1 MSTADF
7 LVELGTEEL
16 PPNTLNTLMQAFAD
30 EVGRGLDEAR
40 LEHGE
45 IRAYASPRRL
55 AVIVDE
61 LASAQA
67 SRDVQQKG
75 PPVKIAFDDA
85 GEPAAPALAFAR
97 KCGVDVATLDRV
109 ATEKGEWLV
118 YNATEE
124 GRSTADL
131 IGPIVSDALNRL
143 PIARRMRWG
152 DGDAEFVRPV
162 HWLVMLHGEDVVETS
177 VLGLASGR
185 QTRGHRFH
193 SPEPFD
199 IPEPSRYVDLLESR
213 GRVVVD
219 VTRRRKQIEAG
230 VALEAA
236 SIDGVV
242 MGGDA
247 LFDEVTALVEW
258 PVPLLGR
265 FEASYLELPREV
277 VISTLTGH
285 QRYFPI
291 ANAGGEL
298 MNAFVTVANLDS
310 KDPAQV
316 RDGNERVIRP
326 RLADAAFFWDSDRKS
341 TLASRVPGL
350 DKVVYQQGLGSLGD
364 KSRRVEAVA
373 RHIAAALGHP
383 DDQVARAATLA
394 KCDLSTGMVGEF
406 PELQGTMGAYYAQAD
421 GEPAAVSTAIREQ
434 YLPRFAGDVL
444 PATRDGQILALADRL
459 DTLAGI
465 FALGKRPSGN
475 RDPFGLRRAALGV
488 VRLLIECELEVDIKA
503 AIACAVSLQPTGDPE
518 QDLVADIYGFI
529 AERLRR
535 YFQDRD
541 TELATTTLDAVMA
554 RQPVSLLD
562 FAHRLA
568 AVKEFLALEE
578 AESLAAANK
587 RIANILKK
595 SDEHD
600 GKTIDA
606 SLFDDVAETELHAA
620 LQRVGDI
627 VRPMLAQHDYTEA
640 LRELAALKQP
650 IDRFFDDVMVM
661 TDDEAVRANRLVL
674 LGELR
679 TLFLGIADV
688 SRLSAS

>member
-152 DGDAEFVRPV
+152 GGDAEFVRPV

-219 VTRRRKQIEAG
+219 VTRRRKQIKAG

-434 YLPRFAGDVL
+434 YLPRFAGDEL